1 MAKLLK
7 QIHDLI
13 TLATNKG
20 IAGYYSDTQVDDAID
35 QGQMLLFRQLIQKF
49 PRDKRVRNDLLPFEV
64 RANVTITSKIG
75 TLPSDFEHEIEAWY
89 TASSVDYPIKLVE
102 PGFYRTRIRDV
113 VDPPSTTNLFGSIYY
128 DGGRKIEISSNV
140 TPVVLNYFKR
150 PTKPVFATYL
160 IYTFTVTAA
169 NATVGATYTNNG
181 YTFTVS
187 ATIAGGVTLVCAG
200 TGAPA
205 SSGTLTKA
213 SGTGDATITFSAV
226 SAGTQYLYD
235 DTNSTDV
242 LFSSTLHDILVEN
255 TLSILGLTIRDG
267 QVQRAGQKSEPKEAS
282 L

>member
-1 MAKLLK
+1 MAKLIY
-7 QIHDLI
+7 QIHSLI

-35 QGQMLLFRQLIQKF
+35 QGQMLLFRQLLQKF

-75 TLPSDFEHEIEAWY
+75 SLPDDFEHEIEAWY

-128 DGGRKIEISSNV
+128 DTGRKIEISSNV

-150 PTKPVFATYL
+150 PTKPVFVTVL
-160 IYTFTVTAA
+160 THTFTVTAA
-169 NATVGATYTNNG
+169 NATVGATYTNNSQ
-181 YTFTVS
+181 TFTVT
-187 ATIAGGVTLVCAG
+187 ATISGAVTLVCTSPG
-200 TGAPA
+200 SPA

-226 SAGTQYLYD
+226 SSTTQYVYSD
-235 DTNSTDV
+235 DGSTDV
-242 LFSSTLHDILVEN
+242 LWSNTLHDVLVEN
-255 TLSILGLTIRDG
+255 TLAILGLNIRDG
-267 QVQRAGQKSEPKEAS
+267 QVQRAGQKAEPKESS